1 MFTKIIYQFSDNR
14 KKINSKE
21 TNIPN
26 QVLVEQIVDWTQN
39 VCNHVKKE
47 EKTRKRIEQILTVIK
62 ERFDYVSLNTTF
74 SNLLHHFLSKSMM
87 IE

>member
-62 ERFDYVSLNTTF
+62 ERFVSLNTTF

>member
-26 QVLVEQIVDWTQN
+26 QLLVEQIVDWTQN

-74 SNLLHHFLSKSMM
+74 
-87 IE
+87 